1 MMVVSVFIRSEII
14 KIVYGNLLNV
24 VLFYSE
30 LV

>member
-1 MMVVSVFIRSEII
+1 MMVVAVFIRSEII
-14 KIVYGNLLNV
+14 KIVCGNLLN